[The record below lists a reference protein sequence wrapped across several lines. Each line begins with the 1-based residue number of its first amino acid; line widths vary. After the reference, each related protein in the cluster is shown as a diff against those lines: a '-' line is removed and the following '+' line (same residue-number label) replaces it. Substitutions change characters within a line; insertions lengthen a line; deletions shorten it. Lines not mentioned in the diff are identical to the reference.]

1 MKISRKRQ
9 HVPGKAQQPSRG
21 AVPLHLLIRRH
32 GLPALG
38 AEPQCA
44 QLMRSAA
51 RQYMAEM
58 MIAMRAAS
66 TGQAGVA
73 DTWPGRQPGLPGW
86 AARACRSGRS
96 AAAAGRAG
104 SRCAGSA
111 ARRSGPPARPP
122 PPAPRGTK
130 VYGQLLHRLRARPAL
145 GLPPGPRPGPTACR
159 PVPGQASAAWDG
171 RHGRRPARP
180 AWQVSWLAGRPPSW
194 LAHRPPCQLASL
206 AGARS
211 CV

>member
-122 PPAPRGTK
+122 PPARASRVIVLLLNLWPRTCSRRSCG
-130 VYGQLLHRLRARPAL
+130 VARALAS
-145 GLPPGPRPGPTACR
+145 PPRSSVRVKRRTPTYSPSR
-159 PVPGQASAAWDG
+159 SAAASSASPSPSAS
-171 RHGRRPARP
+171 RRACARGP
-180 AWQVSWLAGRPPSW
+180 PLA
-194 LAHRPPCQLASL
+194 
-206 AGARS
+206 AGAS
-211 CV
+211 PQACDAG

>member
-1 MKISRKRQ
+1 MQTATHAWQGVAAKQGRCATAPLDQASR
-9 HVPGKAQQPSRG
+9 PASLG
-21 AVPLHLLIRRH
+21 AV
-32 GLPALG
+32 
-38 AEPQCA
+38 PQCA
-44 QLMRSAA
+44 QLSRSAA
-51 RQYMAEM
+51 RQHGRSVKRHAHS
-58 MIAMRAAS
+58 RH
-66 TGQAGVA
+66 G
-73 DTWPGRQPGLPGW
+73 PGRRHGVVARETTRRGQPGR
-86 AARACRSGRS
+86 ARRSGRS